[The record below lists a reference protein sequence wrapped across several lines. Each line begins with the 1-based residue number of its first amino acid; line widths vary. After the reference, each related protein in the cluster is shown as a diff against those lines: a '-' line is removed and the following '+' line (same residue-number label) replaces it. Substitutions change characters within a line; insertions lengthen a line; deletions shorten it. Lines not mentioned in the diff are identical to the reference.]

1 MEKQNKKLVSIIIPS
16 YNVEEYIRQCVESL
30 LKQTYKNIEIIV
42 VDDGSTDETA
52 NIIKTLM
59 DKDERIIYYKKR
71 NGGLSSARNYGI
83 GKASGD
89 FIMFVDGDDYLRE
102 DAVEILLKEIEDNDI
117 LCFDYY
123 IKVKN
128 NQKIQQAQY
137 SFELNNE
144 KKFLLS
150 QPSACT
156 KFYRKSI
163 FDKNNIKFDEGLL
176 YEDLALI
183 PTLILY
189 TNKIKF
195 ISQPLYYYRVRNNSI
210 IHSDEFNIKKDDK
223 FIAIKL
229 LINRFKEKNRYEEF
243 EEEIEYIVIKNLII
257 AYSTEILQFK
267 DEIYKKRCEK
277 VLENLKKINKKWY
290 KNKYLKKSSKV
301 TRVYVEMFRLK
312 MFFFCKV
319 SLFIKNLK
327 DGGRI

>member
-1 MEKQNKKLVSIIIPS
+1 M
-16 YNVEEYIRQCVESL
+16 
-30 LKQTYKNIEIIV
+30 

-83 GKASGD
+83 GKATGD

-243 EEEIEYIVIKNLII
+243 EEEREYVVIKNLVIV
-257 AYSTEILQFK
+257 YSIEILKFS
-267 DEIYKKRCEK
+267 DYIYKPR
-277 VLENLKKINKKWY
+277 INRIIDLIKMEY
-290 KNKYLKKSSKV
+290 PSYLKNKYLKRNSLKSKV
-301 TRVYVEMFRLK
+301 FIYLILHKKYIAVKIIMYIAK
-312 MFFFCKV
+312 
-319 SLFIKNLK
+319 LFNK
-327 DGGRI
+327 G